1 MTKKER
7 KERAAIKKRLQAEG
21 VIPLDKPKVNRKKY
35 VAEIS
40 DKLTE
45 KGAGYDF
52 VSRIAMHIISDVKA
66 YAGLEA
72 KISDDTLA
80 YARAIDLVMREAE
93 FMERLRAEGRDKY
106 THKEYYDEVYSK
118 VYPVARYAK
127 KGEQKN
133 D

>member
-21 VIPLDKPKVNRKKY
+21 VIPLDKPRVNRKKY

-45 KGAGYDF
+45 KGAGYDV
-52 VSRIAMHIISDVKA
+52 VSRVAMHIISDVKA

-80 YARAIDLVMREAE
+80 YARVIDLVMREAE
-93 FMERLRAEGRDKY
+93 FVKKLRAEGKETYSMD
-106 THKEYYDEVYSK
+106 EYYKEVYSK

-127 KGEQKN
+127 KE
-133 D
+133 

>member
-52 VSRIAMHIISDVKA
+52 VSRVAMHIISDVKA

-72 KISDDTLA
+72 RISDDTLA

-93 FMERLRAEGRDKY
+93 FVKKLRAEGKETYSMD
-106 THKEYYDEVYSK
+106 EYYKEVYSK
-118 VYPVARYAK
+118 VYPVERYAE